1 MTLTL
6 TEVPTAP
13 ADPAAPPALGLLVLA
28 PRHAERVRSLA
39 HRAGL
44 AWADGADGPGPA
56 PHHPGAVTVVVADDV
71 EQALRC
77 APHRTPDETR
87 GGAPDEAS
95 GGAPDE
101 TSGGAPDAGP
111 LLIVCDT
118 VTRTGLMLAVR
129 AGAVVLR
136 AADLGEESL
145 AAAVRRA
152 GHPHQSIPYPVLSR
166 LLTGGPRHPRE
177 PSAEEGPAL
186 TARQTSVLRLMADGH
201 HNADIARLL
210 SCSEHTVKNVIYEVM
225 SRLNARNRAHAVAH
239 AVRHGLI

>member
-6 TEVPTAP
+6 TEVPAAP

-28 PRHAERVRSLA
+28 PRHAERVRSLV

-44 AWADGADGPGPA
+44 AWADGADGHGPA

-71 EQALRC
+71 EQALRG

-87 GGAPDEAS
+87 
-95 GGAPDE
+95 
-101 TSGGAPDAGP
+101 GGAPDAGP